1 MALLEH
7 QSDKDIGED
16 YGASAATDDSSTDDE
31 ESFVQTRRNI
41 NDNNAEAA
49 GNQMYPSGDSKYFD
63 LFSWPGWINYV
74 FTYYWY

>member
-31 ESFVQTRRNI
+31 ESFVQTGRNR
-41 NDNNAEAA
+41 DDDNAEAA
-49 GNQMYPSGDSKYFD
+49 EMARLEDQSDKGHEQG
-63 LFSWPGWINYV
+63 
-74 FTYYWY
+74 